1 MHFRRAP
8 DRHQAP
14 SARLFR
20 GSKSSRRIDFEERI
34 RIAICRPPKF
44 CSYSKPRSTV
54 SSTSNL
60 EASAAVRRS
69 TVLESSETSVS
80 SGLAL
85 RDRAS
90 DFADAGKHIRQEGS
104 SSKLADKCGLG
115 VLKRGN
121 GVLAADRGKILE
133 EFVQSVSCFEVVA
146 RKRLRGTSLSSSIR
160 TSPSLTRMAL
170 SI

>member
-1 MHFRRAP
+1 LSPAQILLVFKAAIHGEQHIEFGG
-8 DRHQAP
+8 
-14 SARLFR
+14 FC
-20 GSKSSRRIDFEERI
+20 GSQE
-34 RIAICRPPKF
+34 IA
-44 CSYSKPRSTV
+44 
-54 SSTSNL
+54 
-60 EASAAVRRS
+60 
-69 TVLESSETSVS
+69 VLESSETSVS

-90 DFADAGKHIRQEGS
+90 DFADAGKPIRQEGS

>member
-1 MHFRRAP
+1 LLVFKAAIHSEQHIEFGGFCGC
-8 DRHQAP
+8 Q
-14 SARLFR
+14 
-20 GSKSSRRIDFEERI
+20 E
-34 RIAICRPPKF
+34 IA
-44 CSYSKPRSTV
+44 
-54 SSTSNL
+54 
-60 EASAAVRRS
+60 
-69 TVLESSETSVS
+69 VLESSETSVS
-80 SGLAL
+80 SRLAL
-85 RDRAS
+85 MTGQVIS
-90 DFADAGKHIRQEGS
+90 QTLGNTFRQEGS

-115 VLKRGN
+115 VLKRGD